1 MASHGVL
8 VEGQRVNVTSGKY
21 KGKAGQ
27 IEKVT
32 AVKVQVRLDGGDQA
46 VPSLH
51 FSQLEDVRFFP
62 AVIFSRIIGST
73 LNPQMV
79 PSNPHHGGCCA
90 TTLPESRYALLRIAS
105 KLQQMQHL
113 HLRRHPRLHRRRHLR
128 GHLRLHVLH
137 LRTLQLVAARLQPRT
152 LFLMLGM

>member
-1 MASHGVL
+1 MASHGLL

-32 AVKVQVRLDGGDQA
+32 AVKVQVRLDGGDQT

-51 FSQLEDVRFFP
+51 FSQLEDVRFSP

-73 LNPQMV
+73 LNPHMV

-113 HLRRHPRLHRRRHLR
+113 HLRRHPRLHRRRHL
-128 GHLRLHVLH
+128 LH